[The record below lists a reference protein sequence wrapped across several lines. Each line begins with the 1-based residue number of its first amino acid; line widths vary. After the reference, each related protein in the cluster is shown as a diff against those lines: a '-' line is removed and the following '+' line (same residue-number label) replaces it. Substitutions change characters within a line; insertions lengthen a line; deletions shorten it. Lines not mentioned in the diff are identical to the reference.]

1 MAAVHRKFLDRSGNV
16 VAAAMEDH
24 RERRVVEDG
33 VVGRTVAGV
42 HQTGIFSE
50 RGIAE
55 AVVAV
60 LDGPVPAI
68 ECQQPLCVR
77 LLGGQRGDAVGHFV
91 GIDAGLEGVAVADDP
106 KHLLDLRVVEHA
118 GLGFHGL
125 DVALLDAAMALAGL
139 LAEARRGGLI
149 PVDGVQRC
157 VGLGSVA
164 LDRQQIMG
172 AVAVQDGGGRV
183 TGGVQS
189 IEGDHRTADVDLL
202 QEGSDGSDLTT
213 LVGEDAAADRLLV
226 VVADQGHG
234 LVLGLALAV
243 GAAQALA
250 IGGQCGGGGGT
261 RRQPA
266 VGGGL
271 KGIRIG
277 VGHGAV
283 EGGAGGWMVASG
295 ALVAPSAE
303 GAQLILSKMTG
314 VAPGGIDAVITGQ
327 PRQLPD
333 RQQDRK
339 SELATLAAAM
349 IGDTLQF
356 LQQRG

>member
-1 MAAVHRKFLDRSGNV
+1 
-16 VAAAMEDH
+16 
-24 RERRVVEDG
+24 
-33 VVGRTVAGV
+33 
-42 HQTGIFSE
+42 
-50 RGIAE
+50 
-55 AVVAV
+55 
-60 LDGPVPAI
+60 
-68 ECQQPLCVR
+68 
-77 LLGGQRGDAVGHFV
+77 
-91 GIDAGLEGVAVADDP
+91 
-106 KHLLDLRVVEHA
+106 
-118 GLGFHGL
+118 
-125 DVALLDAAMALAGL
+125 
-139 LAEARRGGLI
+139 
-149 PVDGVQRC
+149 
-157 VGLGSVA
+157 
-164 LDRQQIMG
+164 MG

-250 IGGQCGGGGGT
+250 IGGQCGGVGGT

-271 KGIRIG
+271 KRIRIG

-314 VAPGGIDAVITGQ
+314 VAPHRRRDNRTAAPTARSPAGPQVGTCDPGCGD
-327 PRQLPD
+327 D
-333 RQQDRK
+333 RGYASNSCSKEGNGTSVGVTRCC
-339 SELATLAAAM
+339 
-349 IGDTLQF
+349 
-356 LQQRG
+356 RGCQVGHGWGARRRARASARRG